1 MSTEKK
7 IMVRQLHGKVQS
19 ALINAIPSDTP
30 DDVIEAVFAKLI
42 VSLGND
48 LADWAMRQEV

>member
-7 IMVRQLHGKVQS
+7 NMVRQLHEKVQS
-19 ALINAIPSDTP
+19 ALISAIPSDTP

-48 LADWAMRQEV
+48 LADWTMRHEV